1 MFQWFFH
8 GQKSFFFWFQKSRKS
23 GKISIFSDFRPF
35 QAKDVKKTTFWTL
48 FCDAP
53 SPVTAWF
60 LPTLQAFLAM
70 KKRTRR
76 TVILFLPAP
85 FRDEI
90 LRHETNFSDLKS
102 VHFFEMRLPRP
113 HSSAQK
119 NLTRTTVKRHLD
131 SPNHCHRPLS
141 DEPKTPPDDMKK
153 SGSDAPWLISHDS
166 HLAGLA
172 CARKTQNPGGC
183 VLLDFLPQK
192 TSCDRGGG
200 FCHLLRRTHGHHV
213 ATPSP
218 TLGPHVDD
226 IVGTLDDVQIVLDD
240 DDRVALID

>member
-23 GKISIFSDFRPF
+23 GNISIFSDFRPF

-90 LRHETNFSDLKS
+90 LGHETNFSDLKS

-172 CARKTQNPGGC
+172 CARKHKIRAVAC
-183 VLLDFLPQK
+183 YWI
-192 TSCDRGGG
+192 SC
-200 FCHLLRRTHGHHV
+200 RRKRAVTEV
-213 ATPSP
+213 VDSATCSGVPMATTWPPPRPPS
-218 TLGPHVDD
+218 GPMSM
-226 IVGTLDDVQIVLDD
+226 I
-240 DDRVALID
+240 